1 MSGKWTWEPLK
12 HVDPEATTC
21 ACGLPATVSGECGAC
36 FGASEEQADR
46 VSAAERVVYRPGR

>member
-21 ACGLPATVSGECGAC
+21 ACGRPATVCGECGAC
-36 FGASEEQADR
+36 FAASEAQADR
-46 VSAAERVVYRPGR
+46 VAAAERVVYRLGR